1 MKCFFVLSK
10 INSKYLIF
18 VTLKHVVYKKVYIE
32 NNAYTIHTLST
43 YSYNHDRLKY
53 TCIQQNVL
61 HKK

>member
-1 MKCFFVLSK
+1 MFLCFK
-10 INSKYLIF
+10 QN
-18 VTLKHVVYKKVYIE
+18 VVYKKVYIE